1 MDELVAVQI
10 FTAYVIGSLV
20 GYYVATS
27 RTVTSVINRLIDDGF
42 LRTRTDDEGDTVIVR
57 YYDNSK

>member
-57 YYDNSK
+57 YYDNTK

>member
-1 MDELVAVQI
+1 MDELIAVQI

-57 YYDNSK
+57 YYDNTK

>member
-27 RTVTSVINRLIDDGF
+27 RVVTSVINRLIDDGF